1 MRIEH
6 THEPTPPKLTVMN
19 VFEDLIDELKGDNLL
34 EATILEPSRKTDA
47 SGTSTEEEEFEIERG
62 EHHDAELAEPEDSD
76 REAIK
81 NSEPPADSAE
91 FYRKRAMDEVSS
103 LQMVEH
109 MISAIER
116 EYMKTVPTP
125 YDDLEAKKALHKFL
139 QVSGR
144 PDTLEYAEAEYALL
158 HETESWAS
166 ALAMRDANI
175 SVGNL
180 RRFCENSRPPLSSQ
194 AMMSLARFYRN
205 GQYSDVA
212 RGKFDFVMTRLFS
225 RDDGDE
231 KRRLLFSRGEMVG
244 HIRTLYA
251 GWTSVSY
258 YSEDER
264 AEYAEA
270 VGSKFNGKAAEAE
283 SALDFDSL
291 VESGFFEHLQSF
303 KESIGE
309 IFYVPEVTAA
319 AIECNVRVGNRFVE
333 LVSAERRRTPAEKI
347 EEKYGYTYDQIIS
360 DSAGKT
366 LHLVDLLKAL
376 PEETLPAV
384 VEPKH
389 GNHEVGVSSATKVE
403 ANPARPR
410 FALKVNKWILLATI
424 AAAVLSGAM
433 YFWSDSYAADEEA
446 VPAAKQVDL
455 RDNELGQYLRS
466 GRTTSTTFYAV
477 AEPNWDTLTADQQKE
492 ILQKAATFARKMKL
506 KKVQIVNFKGRSVG
520 YVSGEKVEVVSP

>member
-1 MRIEH
+1 MEQTR
-6 THEPTPPKLTVMN
+6 EPTPTTFTVMN

-34 EATILEPSRKTDA
+34 EATILEPSRKADA
-47 SGTSTEEEEFEIERG
+47 SATSAESDEFEIEPG
-62 EHHDAELAEPEDSD
+62 EHHDAELADFKDGD

-81 NSEPPADSAE
+81 NSEPPADPAE

-125 YDDLEAKKALHKFL
+125 FDDLEAKKALHKFL

-166 ALAMRDANI
+166 ALAVRDANM

-205 GQYSDVA
+205 AQYSDVA
-212 RGKFDFVMTRLFS
+212 RAKFDFVMTRLFS

-231 KRRLLFSRGEMVG
+231 KRRLLFNRGEMVG

-264 AEYAEA
+264 ADYAEA
-270 VGSKFNGKAAEAE
+270 VSVKLDSKTAEAE

-319 AIECNVRVGNRFVE
+319 AIECNVRVGNRFIE
-333 LVSAERRRTPAEKI
+333 LVSAERRYMPVEKI

-360 DSAGKT
+360 DAAGKT

-376 PEETLPAV
+376 PQEASPIA

-389 GNHEVGVSSATKVE
+389 EKQDRGVAI
-403 ANPARPR
+403 ANESGVDSVRQR
-410 FALKVNKWILLATI
+410 FAIHINKWILLATI
-424 AAAVLSGAM
+424 TAIVLSGAI
-433 YFWSDSYAADEEA
+433 YFWSDSYATNEET

-455 RDNELGQYLRS
+455 RDNELGQYFRS

-492 ILQKAATFARKMKL
+492 VLQKAAAFAVKMKL
-506 KKVQIVNFKGRSVG
+506 KKVQIINFKGRSVA
-520 YVSGEKVEVVSP
+520 YVSGDKMEILNP